1 MGMVGFY
8 ANSITNRKSASIL
21 SFVCV
26 DLGLTFTISFAA
38 SNRAYRL
45 CVIAV
50 MLLCVSILFQS
61 ISKQSVLL
69 PIVLTLMVAVLSL
82 LFLYSLF
89 SLSFLILS
97 HLRRFTPDSPHFSLL
112 LTERIVVECRWV
124 LFLSGFIPQVFLI
137 SLVQCFHFHLP
148 VWLSISP
155 SIVVSCL
162 FLLVRSSVLI
172 LCLLRVGVPAV
183 IDF

>member
-50 MLLCVSILFQS
+50 MLLCVSILSQS
-61 ISKQSVLL
+61 
-69 PIVLTLMVAVLSL
+69 IVLTLMVAVLSL